1 MKSLKL
7 PKIEKEFENLKQ
19 IILDGKIFFL
29 VPHLNPD
36 GDAIG
41 SMLAFNSLLNRL
53 GKKTILFSKDP
64 VPSNLYFLKGVKKIK
79 SALPKKIPKNC
90 VAILFECSV
99 PNRAGDIEGFLSGC
113 SKIVN
118 IDHHKTAQ
126 LYGDVNIIDH
136 NCSSTAEIIYRFF
149 YDIKLKINKSEAA
162 CLYTGIIIDTGRF
175 HFPVTSS
182 MTHQITALLM
192 QENFNFSRINDII
205 YATKPYPAIKLLGR
219 AIESLSILENG
230 KLATMTLKLS
240 DFRKFSAT
248 SEHTENIINYAMM
261 IETVKA
267 CVLFK
272 EEQDKIA
279 ATFRSKGEID
289 VSKVASSF
297 GGGGH
302 KNASGCKIK
311 APLEQAQ
318 KIVIARLRELIK

>member
-1 MKSLKL
+1 MKSPKL

-19 IILDGKIFFL
+19 IVLAAENFFL
-29 VPHLNPD
+29 APHLNPD

-53 GKKTILFSKDP
+53 GKKTILFSQDP
-64 VPSNLYFLKGVKKIK
+64 APSNLYFLNGIKKIK
-79 SALPKKIPKNC
+79 NRLPKKTPKNC
-90 VAILFECSV
+90 VAVLFECSV

-136 NCSSTAEIIYRFF
+136 SSSSTAEIIYRFF

-162 CLYTGIIIDTGRF
+162 CLYTGIVTDTGRF
-175 HFPVTSS
+175 HFPATSS
-182 MTHQITALLM
+182 RTHQITALLM

-205 YATKPYPAIKLLGR
+205 YATKPYPALKLLGR
-219 AIESLSILENG
+219 ALESLEVSENG
-230 KLATMTLKLS
+230 KLAKMSLRLS
-240 DFRKFSAT
+240 DFSEFSAV

-272 EEQDKIA
+272 QDRERIT
-279 ATFRSKGEID
+279 ATFRSKGDID
-289 VSKVASSF
+289 VSKVAALF

-302 KNASGCKIK
+302 KNASGCKIR
-311 APLEQAQ
+311 ASLEQAEER
-318 KIVIARLRELIK
+318 VMARLRELLK